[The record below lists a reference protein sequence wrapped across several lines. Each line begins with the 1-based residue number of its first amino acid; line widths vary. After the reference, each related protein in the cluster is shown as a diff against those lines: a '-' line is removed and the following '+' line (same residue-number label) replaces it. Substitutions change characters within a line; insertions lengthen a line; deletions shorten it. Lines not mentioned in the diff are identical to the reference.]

1 MEISY
6 WLDLFYYLCSM
17 EQILREMIERMV
29 GRKMVVPRDFVW
41 LSEKVLER
49 TRQRVSASTL
59 RFAMFRVGIRDDLYI
74 KIIYKWSSE
83 NRFFSTEVSLAWK

>member
-1 MEISY
+1 
-6 WLDLFYYLCSM
+6 
-17 EQILREMIERMV
+17 MIERMV
-29 GRKMVVPRDFVW
+29 GRRMVVPRDFVW

-74 KIIYKWSSE
+74 KIIYK
-83 NRFFSTEVSLAWK
+83 

>member
-1 MEISY
+1 M
-6 WLDLFYYLCSM
+6 FYYLCSM

-49 TRQRVSASTL
+49 TWQRVSASTL
-59 RFAMFRVGIRDDLYI
+59 RFAMFRVVIRDDLYI
-74 KIIYKWSSE
+74 KIIYK
-83 NRFFSTEVSLAWK
+83 

>member
-29 GRKMVVPRDFVW
+29 GRKMVVPCDFVW

-74 KIIYKWSSE
+74 KIIYK
-83 NRFFSTEVSLAWK
+83 

>member
-1 MEISY
+1 
-6 WLDLFYYLCSM
+6 
-17 EQILREMIERMV
+17 MIERMV

-49 TRQRVSASTL
+49 TQQRVSASTL

-74 KIIYKWSSE
+74 KIIYK
-83 NRFFSTEVSLAWK
+83 

>member
-29 GRKMVVPRDFVW
+29 GRKMVVPRDFAW

-59 RFAMFRVGIRDDLYI
+59 RFAMFRVGIRDDLHI
-74 KIIYKWSSE
+74 KIIYK
-83 NRFFSTEVSLAWK
+83 